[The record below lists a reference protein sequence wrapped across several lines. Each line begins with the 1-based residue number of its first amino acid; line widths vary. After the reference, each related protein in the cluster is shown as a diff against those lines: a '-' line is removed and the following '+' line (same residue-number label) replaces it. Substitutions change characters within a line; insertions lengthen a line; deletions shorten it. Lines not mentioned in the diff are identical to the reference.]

1 MMAPNREE
9 REQRMGREMARLI
22 ARPMRRVKRVHF
34 VGIGGAGMSGIAE
47 VLVNLGY
54 SVAGSDLKAGAAVGR
69 LRELG
74 VHVHI
79 GHDGAHVAD
88 TDVVVTSS
96 AVTEDN
102 PEVKEARERRI
113 PVIRRAEML
122 AELMRF
128 RFGIAVA
135 GTHGKTTT
143 TSLVASVLGDGGLD
157 PTFVVGGK
165 VLGAGANARLGEG
178 PYLVAEADESD
189 ASFLHLKPMM
199 TVLTNI
205 DADHLE
211 TYGGDFERLKSTFVE
226 FVQALPFYGLAV
238 VCLDDPVVRET
249 LPGLARPVLTYAINR
264 EADIRAL
271 NLRTEHGQSVFDV
284 HVKET
289 DESWSLRL
297 NLPGEHNVLNALAA
311 VAVGRE
317 LGLGREILQQSLNEF
332 QGIGRRFQV
341 LGEVGPPGRRGLLVD
356 DYGHHPREI
365 EAMLAAMREAYP
377 ERRLVVV
384 FQPHRYTRTRDLMDD
399 FSVALSNVDVLVV
412 SEVYAAGENPIGKA
426 DGRTLVQSIRAR
438 GQTNPVFLPDIAGM
452 PGILDDL
459 LEAGDVVLSLG
470 AGDIGQVAAGMVA
483 PQSGEDS

>member
-1 MMAPNREE
+1 MPAPP
-9 REQRMGREMARLI
+9 M
-22 ARPMRRVKRVHF
+22 PMRRVEHVHF

-47 VLVNLGY
+47 VMINLGY
-54 SVAGSDLKAGAAVGR
+54 TVVGSDLKAGAVVAR

-74 VHVHI
+74 AQVHI
-79 GHDGAHVAD
+79 GHDASHVAD
-88 TDVVVTSS
+88 ADVVVISS
-96 AVTEDN
+96 AVTEEN
-102 PEVKEARERRI
+102 PELLEARWRRI

-143 TSLVASVLGDGGLD
+143 TSLVASLLGDGGLD

-189 ASFLHLKPMM
+189 ASFLHLNPMM

-211 TYGGDFERLKSTFVE
+211 AYGGDFEYLKATFVD
-226 FVQALPFYGLAV
+226 FVQNLPFHGLAV
-238 VCLDDPVVRET
+238 VCVDDPMVREI
-249 LPGLARPVLTYAINR
+249 LPQLARPTLTYAIHQ

-271 NLRTEHGQSVFDV
+271 NLRTEQGQSVFDV
-284 HVKET
+284 YLREE
-289 DESWSLRL
+289 DISWPFRM

-317 LGLGREILQQSLNEF
+317 LGLGGETLQEALSAF
-332 QGIGRRFQV
+332 QGIGRGCQV
-341 LGEVGPPGRRGLLVD
+341 LGEIGPAGRRGLLVD

-365 EAMLAAMREAYP
+365 AAMLTAMRGAYP
-377 ERRLVVV
+377 GRRLVVV

-399 FSVALSNVDVLVV
+399 FCVVLSDVDVLIL
-412 SEVYAAGENPIGKA
+412 SEVHAAGEHPIAKA
-426 DGRTLVQSIRAR
+426 DGRTLAQGIRAR
-438 GQTNPVFLPDIAGM
+438 GQVNPVFLPDIAAM
-452 PGILDDL
+452 PEILDGL
-459 LEAGDVVLSLG
+459 LEDGDVVLSLG
-470 AGDIGQVAAGMVA
+470 AGSIGQVAADMA
-483 PQSGEDS
+483 AGETEGRQ